1 VITSVVLN
9 LFRDLP
15 RFSEVH
21 ISSHVKYINFMSCLE
36 QVLKIAAAVLHA
48 GNITFDIK
56 AGGKGGED
64 DGSKVSL
71 QCYYHFQTCCS
82 LLQLD
87 ETVLE
92 KALCVRTIVA
102 PEKVY
107 DIMVSVEE
115 AEFAR
120 DAFAKTIYGALFDWV
135 VQRVNQ
141 TIAHE
146 DTTEAGSDPK
156 LALSALT
163 RAQQSG
169 ASSSLTKQQQALLTH
184 RRQSSK
190 QAVESKLKRSFIG
203 VLDIFGFENFDI
215 NSFEQVCDN

>member
-1 VITSVVLN
+1 
-9 LFRDLP
+9 
-15 RFSEVH
+15 
-21 ISSHVKYINFMSCLE
+21 M
-36 QVLKIAAAVLHA
+36 KIAAAVLHA
-48 GNITFDIK
+48 GNITFDVK
-56 AGGKGGED
+56 SGGKSGED

-82 LLQLD
+82 LLELD
-87 ETVLE
+87 EAALE
-92 KALCVRTIVA
+92 KALCVRTIIA

-107 DIMVSVEE
+107 DIMVPVEE

-141 TIAHE
+141 TIAHQ
-146 DTTEAGSDPK
+146 DVTDSSDPK
-156 LALSALT
+156 LALNAPT
-163 RAQQSG
+163 RSQQT
-169 ASSSLTKQQQALLTH
+169 AANSSLTKQQQAMLSH

-203 VLDIFGFENFDI
+203 VLDIFGFENFEI
-215 NSFEQVCDN
+215 NSFEQVGLSAQI